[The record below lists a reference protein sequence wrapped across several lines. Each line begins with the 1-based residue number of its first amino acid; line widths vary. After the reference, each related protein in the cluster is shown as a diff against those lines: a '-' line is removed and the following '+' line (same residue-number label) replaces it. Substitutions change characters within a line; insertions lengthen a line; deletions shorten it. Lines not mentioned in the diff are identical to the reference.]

1 MYKVIVDEFK
11 SLRDR
16 INHIIDESFKE
27 SEKYI
32 REYMK
37 AQEEKLAG
45 DMIKCKEILQKEY
58 MKVENMKEEIKGDN
72 WRKTAGEIIATEM
85 ESKIKLVVKESSQIN
100 VGKWDLGDIIGYR
113 LKDLEKDLRE
123 IVKLR
128 RQTWLI
134 DIASYHHY
142 FL

>member
-1 MYKVIVDEFK
+1 MIRYKEV
-11 SLRDR
+11 
-16 INHIIDESFKE
+16 
-27 SEKYI
+27 
-32 REYMK
+32 
-37 AQEEKLAG
+37 
-45 DMIKCKEILQKEY
+45 LQKEY

-128 RQTWLI
+128 RQT
-134 DIASYHHY
+134 
-142 FL
+142 

>member
-1 MYKVIVDEFK
+1 
-11 SLRDR
+11 
-16 INHIIDESFKE
+16 
-27 SEKYI
+27 
-32 REYMK
+32 
-37 AQEEKLAG
+37 
-45 DMIKCKEILQKEY
+45 MIKCKEILQKEY

-128 RQTWLI
+128 RQT
-134 DIASYHHY
+134 
-142 FL
+142 

>member
-1 MYKVIVDEFK
+1 
-11 SLRDR
+11 
-16 INHIIDESFKE
+16 
-27 SEKYI
+27 
-32 REYMK
+32 
-37 AQEEKLAG
+37 
-45 DMIKCKEILQKEY
+45 MIKYKEVLQKEY

-85 ESKIKLVVKESSQIN
+85 ESKIKSVVKESSQIN

-128 RQTWLI
+128 RQT
-134 DIASYHHY
+134 
-142 FL
+142 

>member
-1 MYKVIVDEFK
+1 
-11 SLRDR
+11 
-16 INHIIDESFKE
+16 
-27 SEKYI
+27 
-32 REYMK
+32 
-37 AQEEKLAG
+37 
-45 DMIKCKEILQKEY
+45 MIKCKEILQKEY

-85 ESKIKLVVKESSQIN
+85 ESKVKLVVKESSQIN

-128 RQTWLI
+128 RQ
-134 DIASYHHY
+134 A
-142 FL
+142 

>member
-1 MYKVIVDEFK
+1 
-11 SLRDR
+11 
-16 INHIIDESFKE
+16 
-27 SEKYI
+27 
-32 REYMK
+32 
-37 AQEEKLAG
+37 
-45 DMIKCKEILQKEY
+45 MIKCKEILQKEY

-85 ESKIKLVVKESSQIN
+85 ESKVKLVVKESSQIN

-128 RQTWLI
+128 RQAWLI
-134 DIASYHHY
+134 DIESYHH
-142 FL
+142 

>member
-1 MYKVIVDEFK
+1 
-11 SLRDR
+11 
-16 INHIIDESFKE
+16 
-27 SEKYI
+27 
-32 REYMK
+32 
-37 AQEEKLAG
+37 
-45 DMIKCKEILQKEY
+45 MIKCKEILQKEY

-128 RQTWLI
+128 RQ
-134 DIASYHHY
+134 A
-142 FL
+142 

>member
-1 MYKVIVDEFK
+1 
-11 SLRDR
+11 
-16 INHIIDESFKE
+16 
-27 SEKYI
+27 
-32 REYMK
+32 
-37 AQEEKLAG
+37 
-45 DMIKCKEILQKEY
+45 
-58 MKVENMKEEIKGDN
+58 MKEEIKGDN

-128 RQTWLI
+128 RQT
-134 DIASYHHY
+134 
-142 FL
+142 